1 MPRWTILNLMMVFV
15 VVGCD
20 NDIPTDVKDSE
31 EQQSPANCVA
41 ECEFLAPVLKE
52 AILTV
57 DPEASVED
65 LEDKCQNF
73 ESETTCSDCNYELE
87 IWITTS
93 WAISTDCGCHFYAD
107 EIQDSEGCQ
116 DIIDTHYGGSSAE
129 LAAYCETC
137 PSERGD

>member
-1 MPRWTILNLMMVFV
+1 MPRWTILNLTMVILA
-15 VVGCD
+15 VGCD

-31 EQQSPANCVA
+31 EQESPANCVA
-41 ECEFLAPVLKE
+41 ECEFLAPALKE
-52 AILTV
+52 SILTV

-87 IWITTS
+87 LWLTND
-93 WAISTDCGCHFYAD
+93 WYISTDCACHFFPD
-107 EIQDSEGCQ
+107 ELQDSEGCQ
-116 DIIDTHYGGSSAE
+116 DIIDTRHGGSSAE